1 MSNQI
6 LKLVHNI
13 KRNNISDTERLLQLF
28 HPLLKSLSI
37 KLDYEDTYQDL
48 SLFLVNLIPKIPSNI
63 NDDKT
68 LLSYIKV
75 SLRHELFRLSKI
87 KKYKSIEISTLN
99 IDENIAYTD
108 TLFTE
113 IENKIVLNHII
124 ENLSLEDKRFVL
136 ELLSQKRTV
145 KELSIKYNVTTQSIY
160 QRYYKLIKKLK
171 GKYD

>member
-1 MSNQI
+1 M
-6 LKLVHNI
+6 
-13 KRNNISDTERLLQLF
+13 F
-28 HPLLKSLSI
+28 
-37 KLDYEDTYQDL
+37 
-48 SLFLVNLIPKIPSNI
+48 NLI
-63 NDDKT
+63 
-68 LLSYIKV
+68 LQ
-75 SLRHELFRLSKI
+75 FRKI

>member
-1 MSNQI
+1 MFNFI
-6 LKLVHNI
+6 L
-13 KRNNISDTERLLQLF
+13 Q
-28 HPLLKSLSI
+28 
-37 KLDYEDTYQDL
+37 
-48 SLFLVNLIPKIPSNI
+48 
-63 NDDKT
+63 
-68 LLSYIKV
+68 
-75 SLRHELFRLSKI
+75 LSKI